1 MTHHV
6 SISWNIYIMYYLV
19 TATHT
24 ADNWQYKVGNHQMSY
39 FENTQYRNY
48 SIQVLVAIW
57 PTKSSFW
64 VANLCALYNDFIISV
79 MASQITGVSIVC
91 SIVGSGADQ
100 RKHQSSASLAL
111 VREFTGDRWILCTKA
126 QYSGKCLQ
134 LMTSSWFPCAICALC
149 YKNVIMICFW
159 SPAFHFKKLYY
170 HKYILCM
177 L

>member
-24 ADNWQYKVGNHQMSY
+24 AGNWQYKVGNHQMSY

-48 SIQVLVAIW
+48 SMQVLVAIW

-64 VANLCALYNDFIISV
+64 VANLCALYNDFIVSV

-100 RKHQSSASLAL
+100 RKHQSSASLAF
-111 VREFTGDRWILCTKA
+111 VWGIHRWPVNYLHKSPVPRKMFI
-126 QYSGKCLQ
+126 
-134 LMTSSWFPCAICALC
+134 IDD
-149 YKNVIMICFW
+149 VIMVPMC
-159 SPAFHFKKLYY
+159 H
-170 HKYILCM
+170 LCPV